1 MNCEHE
7 WKEADCENPKMC
19 QLCGS
24 TEGEKIEHRWE
35 EANCE
40 NPKTCQLCG
49 LTDGEKGG
57 HTWKNASCTMSKTC
71 SICGLSEGEP
81 LSSNKTHTWQDAT
94 CVNPKMC
101 TVCGESEGQALGHSA
116 GDWQITDEGTCEEQG
131 TKQQMCVVCNIVMK
145 TEQFDSSMK
154 IAADIIKE
162 VVKKHSG
169 SVSALEAVPASENT
183 NLIISCAVL
192 CENSEQTVKNILSD
206 ISLEL
211 QKQDFK
217 AEVVF
222 AFGDV
227 EEESDGECLAI
238 GEIDVDGEYTVQSMS
253 REFKTERNEWVNNQF
268 SAWDGSHRVLEDLI
282 KDNLNDESSYKHIE
296 TTFIDINSEDR
307 KKEVNNLLKES
318 GYSQRVEID
327 DLFVMTKFSAKNAF
341 NATIKSTAFGIADY
355 SENIVTLIA
364 IE

>member
-24 TEGEKIEHRWE
+24 TE
-35 EANCE
+35 
-40 NPKTCQLCG
+40 
-49 LTDGEKGG
+49 GEKGG

-131 TKQQMCVVCNIVMK
+131 TKQQMCVVC
-145 TEQFDSSMK
+145 
-154 IAADIIKE
+154 
-162 VVKKHSG
+162 
-169 SVSALEAVPASENT
+169 
-183 NLIISCAVL
+183 
-192 CENSEQTVKNILSD
+192 ENSEQTVKNILSD

-253 REFKTERNEWVNNQF
+253 REF
-268 SAWDGSHRVLEDLI
+268 I
-282 KDNLNDESSYKHIE
+282 
-296 TTFIDINSEDR
+296 
-307 KKEVNNLLKES
+307 
-318 GYSQRVEID
+318 
-327 DLFVMTKFSAKNAF
+327 
-341 NATIKSTAFGIADY
+341 
-355 SENIVTLIA
+355 
-364 IE
+364 